1 MKKAFKIIAALAA
14 LLLVLLIAAML
25 IIPMVFNPNDHKG
38 EIEQQVKAATGREL
52 KINDDIELTLFPW
65 IGMSL
70 GEVTLGNAAG
80 FDEAHFARIQR
91 AEVKLRLLPL
101 LSQRVEAS
109 TVILH
114 GLRLNLMI
122 AEDGTTNWDDLAGEP
137 APSPT
142 TDAPAATVESASASS
157 TASSPG
163 LGLAAL
169 AIGGL
174 HIEDAEVNYDDRAGN
189 VRYAVKQLSLKTGPV
204 SLNAPLDV
212 AFSSQFEA
220 SEPAMNGRLDLKTR
234 LQFDLNNEHYS
245 FKATTLDATVRG
257 SDLPQGQAV
266 VQFGAD
272 VDLDMKQQ
280 TAALSAFRLTSY
292 GVELSGAFD
301 ATQILGDVAFDGTL
315 LVAEFNPKSVMQTFE
330 IAPPE
335 TADATAMSSMQLAT
349 SINGTL
355 QQYNLQDLQIIL
367 DQSRIEGDVQLAM
380 SDAPMPAVNY
390 ALTIDQIDADRYLP
404 PVVEV
409 SEAAGSESTP
419 APMATP
425 ASGAGAAAS
434 TLPLETLRELNVN
447 GTFDVGKLKLS
458 GLNFSD
464 IKTKMVAKTGV
475 IRLHPI
481 SANLYQGQYQGDI
494 KLDARG
500 DVPKLALDEAMK
512 QIHVGP
518 LLKDYMGDDMVSGVG
533 TILAKLT
540 ASGETPEVIT
550 KTLNGTASIAFVDGA
565 VKGINIMEMI
575 RKAKAKFDKKTLPT
589 GSAEVNETDF
599 AEMKASFN
607 ITDGLVKN
615 NDLSVLPIKSQ
626 SLSVG
631 GEGQVNLVT
640 EKIDYLIK
648 VTMGEAELGGDASF
662 AGLKGLPIPIRV
674 SGTFDNPEF
683 KVELGDLL
691 KAQAKQALDAE
702 KARLQAEFE
711 QRKAEEKAR
720 INAELEQRK
729 AEEEAALQQKL
740 DEKQDEI
747 KDKLKGLFGR

>member
-1 MKKAFKIIAALAA
+1 M
-14 LLLVLLIAAML
+14 
-25 IIPMVFNPNDHKG
+25 
-38 EIEQQVKAATGREL
+38 
-52 KINDDIELTLFPW
+52 
-65 IGMSL
+65 
-70 GEVTLGNAAG
+70 
-80 FDEAHFARIQR
+80 
-91 AEVKLRLLPL
+91 PL

-114 GLRLNLMI
+114 GLRLNLAI

-137 APSPT
+137 ASETPAVSPDT
-142 TDAPAATVESASASS
+142 LMAD
-157 TASSPG
+157 TAGPSSPG
-163 LGLAAL
+163 IGLAAL

-174 HIEDAEVNYDDRAGN
+174 HIEDAEVHYDDKASA

-212 AFSSQFEA
+212 VFSSQFEA
-220 SEPAMNGRLDLKTR
+220 SNPAMSGQIDLKTR
-234 LQFDLNNEHYS
+234 VEFDLNNERYS

-257 SDLPQGQAV
+257 SDLPQGAAEV
-266 VQFGAD
+266 NFAAD
-272 VDLDMKQQ
+272 IDLDMQQQ

-315 LVAEFNPKSVMQTFE
+315 LVAEFNPKTVMQTFE

-335 TADATAMSSMQLAT
+335 TTDATAMSSMQLTT

-367 DQSRIEGDVQLAM
+367 DQTRIEGDVQLAM

-409 SEAAGSESTP
+409 SEGAASESTP
-419 APMATP
+419 APIATP

-434 TLPLETLRELNVN
+434 ALPMETLRELNVN
-447 GTFDVGKLKLS
+447 GTFDIGKLKLS
-458 GLNFSD
+458 ALNLSE
-464 IKTKMVAKTGV
+464 IKTKVAAKAGV
-475 IRLHPI
+475 IRMYPI

-500 DVPKLALDEAMK
+500 DVLKLALNEAMK

-518 LLKDYMGDDMVSGVG
+518 LLKDYMGDDKVSGVG
-533 TILAKLT
+533 TILAKLS
-540 ASGETPEVIT
+540 ASGETPEAIT

-565 VKGINIMEMI
+565 VKGVNIVQMI
-575 RKAKAKFDKKTLPT
+575 REAEAKLKGKTLPP
-589 GSAEVNETDF
+589 GSGDYKDTDF

-615 NDLSVLPIKSQ
+615 NDLSIKSPFIR
-626 SLSVG
+626 VG

-640 EKIDYLIK
+640 ETIDYLVKTVITK
-648 VTMGEAELGGDASF
+648 AEQGQGGAELDALR
-662 AGLKGLPIPIRV
+662 GLTIPVRV
-674 SGTFDNPEF
+674 GGTFSEPTF

-691 KAQAKQALDAE
+691 KEQAKQALEAEKAKLKAEFEQLEAEKKAEIQQKIDAE
-702 KARLQAEFE
+702 KARAED
-711 QRKAEEKAR
+711 
-720 INAELEQRK
+720 
-729 AEEEAALQQKL
+729 KL
-740 DEKQDEI
+740 

>member
-1 MKKAFKIIAALAA
+1 MKKVFKIIAALVS
-14 LLLVLLIAAML
+14 LLLVLLLAAVL
-25 IIPMVFNPNDHKG
+25 IIPLVFNPNDYKG
-38 EIEQQVKAATGREL
+38 EIEQQVMDATGREL
-52 KINDDIELTLFPW
+52 TIDDDIELTLFPW
-65 IGMSL
+65 IGVSL

-80 FDEAHFARIQR
+80 FDEARFARIER
-91 AEVKLRLLPL
+91 AEVKLRLMPL

-114 GLRLNLMI
+114 GLRLNLAI

-137 APSPT
+137 ASETPAVSPDT
-142 TDAPAATVESASASS
+142 PMADTAAP
-157 TASSPG
+157 SSPG
-163 LGLAAL
+163 IGLAAL

-174 HIEDAEVNYDDRAGN
+174 HIEDAEVLYDDKASG

-212 AFSSQFEA
+212 AFSSQFES
-220 SEPAMNGRLDLKTR
+220 SEPDMSGQLELKTR
-234 LQFDLNNEHYS
+234 VQFDLNNERYS
-245 FKATTLDATVRG
+245 FTATTLDATVRG
-257 SDLPQGQAV
+257 SDLPQGRAV
-266 VQFGAD
+266 VNLAADID
-272 VDLDMKQQ
+272 VDMQQQ

-315 LVAEFNPKSVMQTFE
+315 LVAEFNPKTVMQTFE

-335 TADATAMSSMQLAT
+335 TADATAMSSMQLTT

-367 DQSRIEGDVQLAM
+367 DQTRIEGDVQLAM
-380 SDAPMPAVNY
+380 SDAPMPAVKY

-409 SEAAGSESTP
+409 SEAAAPAASTP
-419 APMATP
+419 APIATP

-434 TLPLETLRELNVN
+434 TLPMETLRELNVN
-447 GTFDVGKLKLS
+447 GTFDIGKLKLS
-458 GLNFSD
+458 ALNLSE
-464 IKTKMVAKTGV
+464 IKTKVVAKAGV
-475 IRLHPI
+475 IRMHPI

-500 DVPKLALDEAMK
+500 DVLKLALNEAMK

-518 LLKDYMGDDMVSGVG
+518 LLKDYMGDDKVRGIG
-533 TILAKLT
+533 TVLAKLS
-540 ASGETPEVIT
+540 ASGETPEAIT

-565 VKGINIMEMI
+565 VKGVNIVQMI
-575 RKAKAKFDKKTLPT
+575 REAEAKLKGKTLPPAS
-589 GSAEVNETDF
+589 GDYKDTDF

-615 NDLSVLPIKSQ
+615 NDLSIKSPFIR
-626 SLSVG
+626 VG

-640 EKIDYLIK
+640 ETIDYLVKTVITK
-648 VTMGEAELGGDASF
+648 AEQGQGGAESDALR
-662 AGLKGLPIPIRV
+662 GLTIPVRIG
-674 SGTFDNPEF
+674 GTFDKPEF

-691 KAQAKQALDAE
+691 KEQAKQALEAEKAKLKAELEQLEAEKKAEIQQKIDAE
-702 KARLQAEFE
+702 KARAED
-711 QRKAEEKAR
+711 
-720 INAELEQRK
+720 
-729 AEEEAALQQKL
+729 KL
-740 DEKQDEI
+740 

>member
-1 MKKAFKIIAALAA
+1 MKKAFKIIAALAG
-14 LLLVLLIAAML
+14 LLLVLLLAAIL
-25 IIPMVFNPNDHKG
+25 IIPMVFNPNDYKG
-38 EIEQQVKAATGREL
+38 EIELQVKEATGREL

-65 IGMSL
+65 AGMSL
-70 GEVTLGNAAG
+70 GEVTLGNAPG
-80 FDEAHFARIQR
+80 FDEVRFARIER
-91 AEVKLRLLPL
+91 AEVKLRLMPL

-114 GLRLNLMI
+114 GLRLNLAI

-137 APSPT
+137 PSDTPTVTPDTPMADTAAP
-142 TDAPAATVESASASS
+142 
-157 TASSPG
+157 SSPG
-163 LGLAAL
+163 IGLAAL

-174 HIEDAEVNYDDRAGN
+174 HIEDAEVIYDDSASD

-220 SEPAMNGRLDLKTR
+220 SEPDMSGQIELKTR
-234 LQFDLNNEHYS
+234 IQFDINNERYS
-245 FKATTLDATVRG
+245 FKAATLDATVRG

-266 VQFGAD
+266 VNLAADID
-272 VDLDMKQQ
+272 VDMQQQ

-301 ATQILGDVAFDGTL
+301 AKQILGDVAFDGTL
-315 LVAEFNPKSVMQTFE
+315 LVSEFNPKTVMQTFE

-335 TADATAMSSMQLAT
+335 TADVAAMSSMQLAT

-367 DQSRIEGDVQLAM
+367 DQTRIEGDVQLAM
-380 SDAPMPAVNY
+380 SDAPMPAVKY

-404 PVVEV
+404 PVVEA
-409 SEAAGSESTP
+409 SEEAASESTP
-419 APMATP
+419 APVATP

-434 TLPLETLRELNVN
+434 TLPMETLRELNVN
-447 GTFDVGKLKLS
+447 GTFDIGKLKLS
-458 GLNFSD
+458 GLNLSE
-464 IKTKMVAKTGV
+464 IKTKVAAKAGV
-475 IRLHPI
+475 IRMHPI

-500 DVPKLALDEAMK
+500 DVLKLALDEAMK

-518 LLKDYMGDDMVSGVG
+518 LLKDYMGDDKVRGVG
-533 TILAKLT
+533 TILAKLS
-540 ASGETPEVIT
+540 ASGETPEAIT

-565 VKGINIMEMI
+565 VKDVNIVQMI
-575 RKAKAKFDKKTLPT
+575 REAQAKLKGETLPPAS
-589 GSAEVNETDF
+589 GEYNDTDF

-615 NDLSVLPIKSQ
+615 NDLSVKSPFIR
-626 SLSVG
+626 VG

-640 EKIDYLIK
+640 ESIDYLVKTVITK
-648 VTMGEAELGGDASF
+648 AEQGQGGAELDALR
-662 AGLKGLPIPIRV
+662 GLAIPVRV
-674 SGTFDNPEF
+674 SGTFAEPKF
-683 KVELGDLL
+683 KPELGDLL
-691 KAQAKQALDAE
+691 KAQAKQALEEEKAKVKAELEQLEAEKKAEIQQKIDAE
-702 KARLQAEFE
+702 KARAED
-711 QRKAEEKAR
+711 KV
-720 INAELEQRK
+720 
-729 AEEEAALQQKL
+729 
-740 DEKQDEI
+740 